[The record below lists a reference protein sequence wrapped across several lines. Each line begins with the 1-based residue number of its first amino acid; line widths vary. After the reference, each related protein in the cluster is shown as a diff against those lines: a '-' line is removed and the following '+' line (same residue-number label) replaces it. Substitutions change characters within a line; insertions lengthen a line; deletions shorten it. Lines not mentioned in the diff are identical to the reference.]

1 MDNRKIVV
9 YHNKI
14 VINNYKQND
23 IPELEKMFD
32 LWDKAY
38 FRFKTIGSVYNRQ
51 EKTYTIPRGI
61 DIKKVE
67 RLVGSYAFYDNKYN
81 KPVTNSNQILIKFP
95 PKDEKQELA
104 LKFLSGKGEY
114 SYTKK
119 YNQLFLALNTGAGK
133 TYLGIVY
140 SALLNVKT
148 VIITNSVGWLNQWK
162 DSYLYHTNVIS
173 SEILFIS
180 GSKMIDKILSQRF
193 NQDKYKVYMVTHDT
207 LLSYASNNS
216 WNRID
221 DLFKTL
227 GIGLKIIDEAHLNF
241 ENICNIDYASPVYK
255 TLYLSATPSRGD
267 DAQNRIYK
275 NYFCNVPMLSL
286 FDPESD
292 PHTHYIAMLYKSGI
306 SNNELSSCLTTHGFN
321 KMTYCDLL
329 VMKENFDYIARIVL
343 DMISKIPGKKLFF
356 FSTNN
361 SIVFFYNWLR
371 YNYSEYADDIG
382 IYTSINPDKEAA
394 KNNTIILTTS
404 KSAGACL
411 DISDLMVCVNMAE
424 PTKSLPQN
432 QQRFGRTRQY
442 NSFYIDLVDTSV
454 KPIYNYYKN
463 SLPMFDKYALDTKE
477 IVFTVRQLKNTAFN
491 VMYNR
496 LINHGGMP
504 FERMDENGNKV
515 WW

>member
-216 WNRID
+216 ID
-221 DLFKTL
+221 DLFRL
-227 GIGLKIIDEAHLNF
+227 WGL
-241 ENICNIDYASPVYK
+241 
-255 TLYLSATPSRGD
+255 
-267 DAQNRIYK
+267 
-275 NYFCNVPMLSL
+275 
-286 FDPESD
+286 
-292 PHTHYIAMLYKSGI
+292 
-306 SNNELSSCLTTHGFN
+306 
-321 KMTYCDLL
+321 DL
-329 VMKENFDYIARIVL
+329 
-343 DMISKIPGKKLFF
+343 
-356 FSTNN
+356 
-361 SIVFFYNWLR
+361 
-371 YNYSEYADDIG
+371 
-382 IYTSINPDKEAA
+382 
-394 KNNTIILTTS
+394 
-404 KSAGACL
+404 
-411 DISDLMVCVNMAE
+411 
-424 PTKSLPQN
+424 
-432 QQRFGRTRQY
+432 
-442 NSFYIDLVDTSV
+442 
-454 KPIYNYYKN
+454 
-463 SLPMFDKYALDTKE
+463 
-477 IVFTVRQLKNTAFN
+477 
-491 VMYNR
+491 R
-496 LINHGGMP
+496 L
-504 FERMDENGNKV
+504 
-515 WW
+515 

>member
-148 VIITNSVGWLNQWK
+148 VIITN
-162 DSYLYHTNVIS
+162 
-173 SEILFIS
+173 
-180 GSKMIDKILSQRF
+180 
-193 NQDKYKVYMVTHDT
+193 
-207 LLSYASNNS
+207 
-216 WNRID
+216 
-221 DLFKTL
+221 
-227 GIGLKIIDEAHLNF
+227 
-241 ENICNIDYASPVYK
+241 
-255 TLYLSATPSRGD
+255 
-267 DAQNRIYK
+267 
-275 NYFCNVPMLSL
+275 
-286 FDPESD
+286 
-292 PHTHYIAMLYKSGI
+292 
-306 SNNELSSCLTTHGFN
+306 
-321 KMTYCDLL
+321 
-329 VMKENFDYIARIVL
+329 
-343 DMISKIPGKKLFF
+343 
-356 FSTNN
+356 
-361 SIVFFYNWLR
+361 
-371 YNYSEYADDIG
+371 
-382 IYTSINPDKEAA
+382 
-394 KNNTIILTTS
+394 
-404 KSAGACL
+404 
-411 DISDLMVCVNMAE
+411 
-424 PTKSLPQN
+424 
-432 QQRFGRTRQY
+432 
-442 NSFYIDLVDTSV
+442 
-454 KPIYNYYKN
+454 
-463 SLPMFDKYALDTKE
+463 
-477 IVFTVRQLKNTAFN
+477 
-491 VMYNR
+491 
-496 LINHGGMP
+496 
-504 FERMDENGNKV
+504 
-515 WW
+515 